1 MNEKTLGSVLDQL
14 FELRETK
21 KELAKE
27 QSAIQA
33 EMDKL
38 ERQISEQMEALGL
51 EKIAGTK
58 ATATL
63 RAEIYPSVSD
73 KAAFYNFVV
82 QNQSYELTQSR
93 INAAA
98 YRERLMNGDV
108 LPDGVTTYD
117 KIKLSIRKK

>member
-1 MNEKTLGSVLDQL
+1 MLDQV

-21 KELAKE
+21 KDLAKE

-38 ERQISEQMEALGL
+38 EKQISEQMESLGL
-51 EKIAGTK
+51 EKIAGIK

-98 YRERLMNGDV
+98 YRERLMNGNV